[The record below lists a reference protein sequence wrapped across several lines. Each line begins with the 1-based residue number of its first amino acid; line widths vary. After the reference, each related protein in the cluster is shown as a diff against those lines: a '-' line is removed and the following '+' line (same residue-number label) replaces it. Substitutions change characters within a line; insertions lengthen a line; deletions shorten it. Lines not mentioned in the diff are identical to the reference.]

1 MFQVYLKLMLKLG
14 EASVFSRR
22 LSSFD
27 ELEQLL
33 EVVEVVIVS
42 HDALS
47 VVGDASSLVALE
59 AVEEVRLAK
68 SPGEFGEAIGLDFGK
83 KSLVAGIRAFVAV
96 SEPSRLRACSNLT
109 SGGVWAQP

>member
-1 MFQVYLKLMLKLG
+1 MLKLG

-22 LSSFD
+22 LSNFD
-27 ELEQLL
+27 VLEQLL

-47 VVGDASSLVALE
+47 VVGDASGLVALE

-83 KSLVAGIRAFVAV
+83 NSLAAGIRAFVAV